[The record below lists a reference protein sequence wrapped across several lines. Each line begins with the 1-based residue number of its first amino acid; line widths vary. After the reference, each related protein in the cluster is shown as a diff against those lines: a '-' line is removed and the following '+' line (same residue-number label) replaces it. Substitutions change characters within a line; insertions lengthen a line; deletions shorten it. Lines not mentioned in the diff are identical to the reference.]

1 MIERFEICPKPFE
14 NNESNKQR
22 PRYLAWSD
30 TGTLICCM
38 GRGSIQKTERGAW
51 RKLAPDDAWQEHTM
65 ATVTPKLAQCE
76 GKYMNSRFIG
86 MWKIHDISIN
96 PLNILRYNYN
106 PFISLYYW
114 PEIVCTVLLYFGVG
128 GCHLP
133 SSWCQIIMSKNV
145 KNHSQQKV
153 EVKVEPTCRMIHAGW
168 TSVTK
173 DQEYKSFLDVGID
186 ELSCKIRFHK
196 AVPLKQTK
204 TIINKDSRNIHAI
217 LQKAATFF

>member
-1 MIERFEICPKPFE
+1 MPGKNTQWPL
-14 NNESNKQR
+14 SH
-22 PRYLAWSD
+22 PSLLSV
-30 TGTLICCM
+30 
-38 GRGSIQKTERGAW
+38 RGSTW
-51 RKLAPDDAWQEHTM
+51 
-65 ATVTPKLAQCE
+65 TVGSLEC
-76 GKYMNSRFIG
+76 GKYMIFQ
-86 MWKIHDISIN
+86 SI
-96 PLNILRYNYN
+96 PWMFYNYN

-153 EVKVEPTCRMIHAGW
+153 EVKVESTCRMIHAGW